1 MHDKSVTRITFRDNL
16 ATPSSAKALNNL
28 TMLTKPVPLP
38 PKPPQI
44 HRVNNIYIITFS
56 KNVLKKESL

>member
-1 MHDKSVTRITFRDNL
+1 
-16 ATPSSAKALNNL
+16 
-28 TMLTKPVPLP
+28 MLTKSVPLP